1 MNTRT
6 ITKMALQVALCGIA
20 AFLSFPLPLV
30 PGMVTALTIVF
41 CLIGL
46 MLPPKE
52 AFITLCLYVLL
63 GAIGLPVYTGGAS
76 GMAKLFGPT
85 GGFIWSFP
93 IAYTLLSIFKGPN
106 KVLSYFI
113 RATIITIPI
122 THLMGMAGGMIY
134 SNLSFMQ
141 AFWSFSAPFI
151 PLDIVKCFIA
161 AWIAVAMK
169 RAGI

>member
-1 MNTRT
+1 MNTRL
-6 ITKMALQVALCGIA
+6 ITKMALLVALCAISA
-20 AFLSFPLPLV
+20 YLSFPLPLV

-41 CLIGL
+41 CLIAF
-46 MLPPKE
+46 MLPPKQ
-52 AFITLCLYVLL
+52 AFITLCVYVLL
-63 GAIGLPVYTGGAS
+63 GAIGVPVYTGGSS
-76 GMAKLFGPT
+76 GFAKLFGPT

-106 KVLSYFI
+106 RVVSYFI
-113 RATIITIPI
+113 RAVLITIPI

-161 AWIAVAMK
+161 AWIGVAMN
-169 RAGI
+169 RAGV